1 MSKEELPR
9 RHLQLRNLV
18 VMALAD
24 GSIGEREVNLIA
36 QRCAELGLDEHDLQK
51 AIEYGLNDDA
61 ALELPTNPVERDSI
75 MRDLIRMMA
84 ADGVLDEGEKRLF
97 ALAAARMSMSA
108 DDVDRLIDE
117 TLSGRRCGTHL
128 DHFGT
133 DSPISRSRSLY
144 HQRLQRTHGRGPGGC
159 SSETGAP
166 SRHCQW
172 SGVDRLPT
180 QRQGDSRGHDRR
192 NVTGGCRDFCR
203 L

>member
-117 TLSGRRCGTHL
+117 TLSG
-128 DHFGT
+128 
-133 DSPISRSRSLY
+133 
-144 HQRLQRTHGRGPGGC
+144 
-159 SSETGAP
+159 
-166 SRHCQW
+166 
-172 SGVDRLPT
+172 
-180 QRQGDSRGHDRR
+180 
-192 NVTGGCRDFCR
+192 
-203 L
+203 